1 MTIGGLFW
9 YEVVLLVLGVV
20 LFIVLIN
27 ALRKNLSAGKS
38 YAGLLPFFVLT
49 IAMIGYPSITSIQYN
64 KGMVSIDTDASEIAA
79 NPGSPQNA
87 ARRQQI
93 QANLS
98 RYESRAVSPRDREI
112 VARARAALKPR
123 TVAGKQ
129 QNDSGQ
135 PANSGSSAELRER
148 VLTLTEEAEKNRNNA
163 AVRNQLNE
171 ALTQLKASGSSD
183 PEDAGAI
190 KRAENFLASGSH

>member
-129 QNDSGQ
+129 SESSQ

-190 KRAENFLASGSH
+190 KRAENFLASATH

>member
-20 LFIVLIN
+20 LFIVLID

-64 KGMVSIDTDASEIAA
+64 KGMVSIDTDASQIEA

-87 ARRQQI
+87 ALRQQI

-98 RYESRAVSPRDREI
+98 RYESRGLGARQRGCRQGSRGPEAQNLRQAVHRHPDWKLRLIRGT
-112 VARARAALKPR
+112 ARTGVDTNCR
-123 TVAGKQ
+123 G
-129 QNDSGQ
+129 
-135 PANSGSSAELRER
+135 
-148 VLTLTEEAEKNRNNA
+148 
-163 AVRNQLNE
+163 
-171 ALTQLKASGSSD
+171 
-183 PEDAGAI
+183 
-190 KRAENFLASGSH
+190 